1 MSGYE
6 NFKINDMHTNSRTDI
21 YNPQFLS
28 SVKPSDIKGDI
39 VSRHMPEFTELT
51 SFLRWMP
58 DIFWDMYKPEK
69 GGLTFDLH
77 QRVMLRCLARFG
89 ENYFCAPRGISKT
102 LIHIMAQYHTCC
114 CFPNITVSVT
124 ASTKESAVKIWKDK
138 HDEILRFYPSFADNI
153 KKASFSKDY
162 GMVEFVNGAVIDSL
176 ANSQQSKGLRRRRG
190 GLEES
195 ALIDKETY
203 DDAIEPI
210 FNISRPTMT
219 GVIDP
224 EELNGQINR
233 YSTSGYKN
241 SDEYEQI
248 LKVAKDMKELKGSFV
263 FGSDWS
269 IPIHFGRQKM
279 NTINK
284 ARDRNIVRFR
294 QNYLCDWI
302 GVSNGGLI
310 NISKLMKSRNL
321 NDIELSCP
329 KDRNGKFLLNEY
341 VLSAD
346 IARSESENNNK
357 TAIAVLKI
365 IRGQTGSIRQVKL
378 VNLIEPPNGL
388 NFEEQ
393 AIVIKRLF
401 YKYGGSL
408 EMEKSRV
415 KAIVVDA
422 NGVGQ
427 SVVEELLKETTDP
440 DTNEELGAF
449 ATINTNDR
457 CRHNAPN
464 IVYSLKAQGIN
475 GDVIRTFIDYVESNK
490 LKLMRQFDDYKD
502 NIPKDVNRIE
512 LEQVCLNTQF
522 LIDEVANL
530 KLKKTSTSITVETLV
545 KRIDKDRYSATAY
558 GLYYI
563 DVFLN
568 QEEEEDNNEDINF
581 VLW

>member
-1 MSGYE
+1 MAGYD
-6 NFKINDMHTNSRTDI
+6 NFKINDMHSSSRTDI
-21 YNPQFLS
+21 YNPTFLS
-28 SVKPSDIKGDI
+28 SVKQPDTKGDI
-39 VSRHMPEFTELT
+39 IDKHLEQFAELT

-58 DIFWDMYKPEK
+58 DIFWDMYKPER

-102 LIHIMAQYHTCC
+102 LVHVMAQYHTCS
-114 CFPNITVSVT
+114 CFPNITTSIT

-138 HDEILRFYPSFADNI
+138 HDEILRFYPAFADNI
-153 KKASFSKDY
+153 KKANFSKDY
-162 GMVEFVNGAVIDSL
+162 GVVEFVNGSVIDSL

-195 ALIDKETY
+195 CLIDKETY

-219 GVIDP
+219 GEIDP

-233 YSTSGYKN
+233 YTTSGYKN

-248 LKVAKDMKELKGSFV
+248 LKVLKDMKELNGSFV

-279 NTINK
+279 TTINK

-310 NISKLMKSRNL
+310 NISKLIKSRNL
-321 NDIELSCP
+321 TEMEMSCP
-329 KDRNGKFLLNEY
+329 KDKNGKFQLNEY
-341 VLSAD
+341 VISAD
-346 IARSESENNNK
+346 ISRSASENNNK

-365 IRGQTGSIRQVKL
+365 IRSQSGMIRQVKL
-378 VNLIEPPNGL
+378 INIVEPANGL

-393 AIVIKRLF
+393 SIAIKRLF
-401 YKYGGSL
+401 YRYGGDL
-408 EMEKSRV
+408 DLNKSRV
-415 KAIVVDA
+415 KAIIVDA

-427 SVVEELLKETTDP
+427 GVVEELLKETTDP
-440 DTNEELGAF
+440 DTNDELGAF
-449 ATINTNDR
+449 ATINTSDK
-457 CRHNAPN
+457 CKDYAPK
-464 IVYSLKAQGIN
+464 IVFSLKAQGIN
-475 GDVIRTFIDYVESNK
+475 GDVIRTFINYVESNK
-490 LKLMRQFDDYKD
+490 LKLLKQFDDYKD
-502 NIPKDVNRIE
+502 NLPKDVSKLEIE
-512 LEQVCLNTQF
+512 QACLNTQF

-530 KLKKTSTSITVETLV
+530 KLKKTQNSVTVETLV
-545 KRIDKDRYSATAY
+545 KRIDKDRYSAVSY

-563 DVFLN
+563 DLFMN
-568 QEEEEDNNEDINF
+568 IEEEEEFEDDDIVYF
-581 VLW
+581 